1 MKERIRAFPDLQTL
15 HSETGYLLP
24 SASTLTRMVYG
35 VSTTGNAKIVQCPKG
50 TLERLRHLNE
60 AEIITLF
67 TPIVPHPPST
77 TLAKNMDPFEP
88 LGRALPRKVRHVPY
102 RLDYGKTEMHTDFLP
117 SSGAVIVVICATA
130 NVLRYHAQAFEKQL
144 QFARS
149 MAKEVKESDPGVNIP
164 VAVLLVSDDAAGK
177 AYVKA
182 ACDLPA
188 IVTVNDYTAAAL
200 NNAVGVLFGT

>member
-1 MKERIRAFPDLQTL
+1 MPGI
-15 HSETGYLLP
+15 
-24 SASTLTRMVYG
+24 STLTRMVHG
-35 VSTTGNAKIVQCPKG
+35 VSTIGNAKIIQCPKG
-50 TLERLRHLNE
+50 TLERLRRLNE

-102 RLDYGKTEMHTDFLP
+102 RLDCGKTEMHTDFLP

-130 NVLRYHAQAFEKQL
+130 NVLRFHSQAFEKQL
-144 QFARS
+144 QFARGI
-149 MAKEVKESDPGVNIP
+149 AKEVKESDPAASIP
-164 VAVLLVSDDAAGK
+164 LAVFLVCDDAAGM

-188 IVTVNDYTAAAL
+188 LVTINDYTAAAL
-200 NNAVGVLFGT
+200 NNAVGVLFGI

>member
-1 MKERIRAFPDLQTL
+1 
-15 HSETGYLLP
+15 
-24 SASTLTRMVYG
+24 MVHG

-50 TLERLRHLNE
+50 MLERLRRLNE

-67 TPIVPHPPST
+67 TPMVPHPPCT

-130 NVLRYHAQAFEKQL
+130 NVLKFHAQAFEKQL
-144 QFARS
+144 QFARGI
-149 MAKEVKESDPGVNIP
+149 AKEIRESDLGVNVP
-164 VAVLLVSDDAAGK
+164 LAVFLISDDAAGK

-188 IVTVNDYTAAAL
+188 LVTINDYTATAL
-200 NNAVGVLFGT
+200 NDAVAVLFGP